1 MPRLA
6 AEDFITLKYSQDYT
20 HAGIEYILR
29 WLARPGRGPAAPGY
43 DDLRERVAEK
53 AAELAFRRMLEE
65 QDVPYTLLESNDFQ
79 EADTFAVSL
88 GGRRCALCATL
99 VSGRKD
105 ITRFHQYPARFLG
118 APALAPA
125 AAHTGQSEQDLLVF
139 AFVTG
144 VVARSQ
150 ASLGRAI
157 QAGQPLFLAS
167 ALPHEWSAPAA
178 WRSLGEVAL
187 KSEEADEIEVELY
200 GLDGERRFQ
209 TCALI
214 LPPRQRVS
222 APAEF
227 YSLAAL
233 RASRLPDARL
243 GIHSPAVSG
252 SPKLLGSLDWH
263 NLWVYGMQVTFV
275 GYQTRGEFKRGAGRL
290 RQGNRALGVP
300 RARQDYL
307 SQRVNALLPLP
318 ELFDLVHIWE
328 DERRG

>member
-1 MPRLA
+1 
-6 AEDFITLKYSQDYT
+6 
-20 HAGIEYILR
+20 
-29 WLARPGRGPAAPGY
+29 LARPGRGPAAPGY
-43 DDLRERVAEK
+43 DDLREMVAEK
-53 AAELAFRRMLEE
+53 AAELAFRRMLVD
-65 QDVPYTLLESNDFQ
+65 QDVPHALLESNDFQ
-79 EADTFAVSL
+79 EADAFAVSL

-125 AAHTGQSEQDLLVF
+125 AARASQSDQDLLVF

-167 ALPHEWSAPAA
+167 ALPPDWSAPAA

-187 KSEEADEIEVELY
+187 KSEESDELELELY

-209 TCALI
+209 SCTVT
-214 LPPRQRVS
+214 LPPRQRVT

-233 RASRLPDARL
+233 RAGRLPDARL
-243 GIHSPAVSG
+243 GIHSPAVG
-252 SPKLLGSLDWH
+252 ASPKLLGSLDWH

-275 GYQTRGEFKRGAGRL
+275 GYQTRGDFKRGAGIL
-290 RQGNRALGVP
+290 RRGERALGVP

-307 SQRVNALLPLP
+307 NQRVNTLQPLP